1 LERRDFLE
9 NTFSCL
15 WSASNF
21 LGTNLLACCKPEFWL
36 HKFYMPFR
44 QEYLLNY
51 GKGMCAMRTKTK
63 MKSKE
68 RLKTVFRFFLFEEY
82 MPVHKVVKSLSPLL
96 PVFLIYMGIILP
108 WLALYVYLYAGVLG
122 VFAYLFGITIVTLE
136 TPHILLDRR

>member
-1 LERRDFLE
+1 
-9 NTFSCL
+9 
-15 WSASNF
+15 
-21 LGTNLLACCKPEFWL
+21 
-36 HKFYMPFR
+36 
-44 QEYLLNY
+44 
-51 GKGMCAMRTKTK
+51 

-82 MPVHKVVKSLSPLL
+82 MPVHKVAKSLSPLL